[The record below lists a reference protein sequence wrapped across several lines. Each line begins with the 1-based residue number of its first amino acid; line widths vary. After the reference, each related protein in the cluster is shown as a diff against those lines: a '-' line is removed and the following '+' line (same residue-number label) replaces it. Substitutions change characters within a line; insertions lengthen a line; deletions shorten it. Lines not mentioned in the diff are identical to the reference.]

1 MVTMANG
8 HQTFYYTL
16 MNTYV
21 IHTKLPSPHPRKVFL
36 GKIRSWD
43 LDTISSPGS
52 LDYELHLFEEAIWSF
67 GESVSSS
74 VMCRKF

>member
-16 MNTYV
+16 MNMYV
-21 IHTKLPSPHPRKVFL
+21 IHTKLPSPRPRKVFL

-43 LDTISSPGS
+43 LDTD
-52 LDYELHLFEEAIWSF
+52 LNFQVLAHLIMSYTFLKRPF
-67 GESVSSS
+67 GPLESQ
-74 VMCRKF
+74 FPHL